1 MTSDIVT
8 SWIAPLDMTFDDP
21 RSKCTLIQV
30 STHKEE
36 RNIARQPETGH
47 LLAPVCALGS
57 ILAHSWE

>member
-30 STHKEE
+30 STHKEKKNVVE
-36 RNIARQPETGH
+36 KA
-47 LLAPVCALGS
+47 
-57 ILAHSWE
+57 